1 MNWFPLA
8 FSHLGLLVVAALL
21 FHAILWSF
29 NGRYLWSQRRV
40 ILMVVVIA
48 EVWMAV
54 TDPLG
59 GHMGAWYFDPAKVLG
74 VWFLGVMP
82 LEDFFGAAVISSAA
96 ACAVLVFGYGP
107 KRWVW

>member
-1 MNWFPLA
+1 MNWFPPA
-8 FSHLGLLVVAALL
+8 FLHLGLLVVAALL
-21 FHAILWSF
+21 FHTILWSF

-40 ILMVVVIA
+40 SLMVIVIG

-54 TDPLG
+54 TDPIG
-59 GHMGAWYFDPAKVLG
+59 GHMGAWYFDPDKVLG
-74 VWFLGVMP
+74 VWFLEVMP